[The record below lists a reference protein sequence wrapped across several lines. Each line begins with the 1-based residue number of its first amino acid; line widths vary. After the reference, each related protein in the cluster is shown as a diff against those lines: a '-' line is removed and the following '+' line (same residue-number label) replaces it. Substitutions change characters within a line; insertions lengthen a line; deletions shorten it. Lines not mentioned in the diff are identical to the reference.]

1 LWWEAHGHKYGVL
14 NSVDVAIRAGSV
26 VVTNVSRA
34 IVSAVCRRYAHVET
48 VLVTAPPDVLTS
60 RLARRLRQ
68 TDVSLT
74 ERMKR
79 NDLFVDFRADHVIER
94 TARPTLPSGDCLKS
108 FIDVIKACTNR
119 RAGPQRIFYLPIAAP
134 VRCSAYGTESS
145 GQALPMSP
153 GRRSPDQPF
162 MLALTVTPG
171 KQNSLDLENVGSPP
185 VCDGAVIVRVL
196 TLGICGTDLEIIKG
210 EYDWSPPGTDQLI
223 IGHESPLQRW
233 REAFHRNA
241 NDIKVVID
249 FAD

>member
-1 LWWEAHGHKYGVL
+1 
-14 NSVDVAIRAGSV
+14 
-26 VVTNVSRA
+26 
-34 IVSAVCRRYAHVET
+34 
-48 VLVTAPPDVLTS
+48 
-60 RLARRLRQ
+60 
-68 TDVSLT
+68 
-74 ERMKR
+74 
-79 NDLFVDFRADHVIER
+79 
-94 TARPTLPSGDCLKS
+94 
-108 FIDVIKACTNR
+108 
-119 RAGPQRIFYLPIAAP
+119 
-134 VRCSAYGTESS
+134 
-145 GQALPMSP
+145 
-153 GRRSPDQPF
+153 

-249 FAD
+249 FAG